1 MITRRRTLL
10 TAAAWAAGGL
20 AQAAPGATGLDLAPY
35 RGRVL
40 YLDFWASWCGPCKLS
55 FPYMQSMV
63 SRFPPGDFA
72 VLTVNLDRER
82 AKADLFEKQ
91 VQNRL
96 PVVHDPKGEIAKAYA
111 VKEMPSSVLIG
122 RDGKVRYVHKGFFPA
137 KAKEYEAHI
146 SELISEKS

>member
-1 MITRRRTLL
+1 MKRALL
-10 TAAAWAAGGL
+10 AVLVLALCGP
-20 AQAAPGATGLDLAPY
+20 AQAAPEPGGLDLAPY
-35 RGRVL
+35 KGRVV

-63 SRFPPGDFA
+63 SRYPAGDFV
-72 VLTVNLDRER
+72 VLTVNLDRDR

-96 PVVHDPKGEIAKAYA
+96 PVVHDPKGGIALKYA
-111 VKEMPSSVLIG
+111 VHEMPSSVLIG

-137 KAKEYEAHI
+137 KAKEYETHI
-146 SELISEKS
+146 SELIREQN